1 MRAALFLLAICGPVC
16 RGRAEASAP
25 SPRELPLLWDEL
37 RGLREMVLELKAEGV
52 ERRQALRG
60 VESRLRDREQEVEQH
75 ARSLERLRAAAGS
88 CQSEETRRNLLEELR
103 SGLISRME
111 KLEKQGKVC
120 AAEVAE
126 LRSKANSSESS
137 MEELERKNAALAA
150 ELPFLQTRLRASES
164 TIDQLKRNNAVLTA
178 KLCHTETL
186 MEDLRGQI
194 SEFPTSNSSTTVIP
208 EVSALEGRLNVQLEK
223 LQANA
228 NAQTDVVN
236 QLQDRLSAAG
246 HQLLEVQMET
256 TAHLSSMESRLTD
269 KLNSTAADMEVRL
282 RSTETQLEQLGTDT
296 AAMELRLGEKE
307 KLLEDLKT
315 GNSELESRLL
325 VSEKQLGD
333 LKSENSDMEV
343 RLRSTETHLE
353 QLGTDTSAM
362 EVRLGEKE
370 KLLDDLKTENSEL
383 ESRLV
388 VSEKLLGDLKSEN
401 SALEVRQRVTEKLL
415 ENLKTGHS
423 AQTDVVNQL
432 QDRLSA
438 AGHQLLEVQM
448 ETTAHLSSMESRL
461 TDKLN
466 STAADMEVRLRSTET
481 HLEQLGTDTA
491 AMEVR
496 LGEKEKLLEDLKTE
510 NSELESRLVASEKQL
525 GDLKSENSDMEVRL
539 RSTETQLEQLGTETA
554 AMEVRLGEK
563 EKLLEDLKTEN
574 SELESR
580 LVVSEKQLGDLKS
593 ENSVCEAQLS
603 AVTVRLNVTEEQL
616 DRLKTQI
623 TVRAVELVSISDT
636 LRGAQRKTEEL
647 QVRLRVAEA
656 AVNELKMKNRDP
668 LKVGFSAGLT
678 DAGPVGPFDEEST
691 LIFSKTITNIGQ
703 GYNQSAGVFTAPTRG
718 VYFFSFTV
726 ADYLKGY
733 MGLYLYRN
741 NQPVVFNLDLNDHGG
756 YASTSNALALQLEEG
771 DQIRLSLPAS
781 YRLYDDSRNFSVFS
795 GFLLFPV

>member
-1 MRAALFLLAICGPVC
+1 M
-16 RGRAEASAP
+16 
-25 SPRELPLLWDEL
+25 
-37 RGLREMVLELKAEGV
+37 
-52 ERRQALRG
+52 
-60 VESRLRDREQEVEQH
+60 
-75 ARSLERLRAAAGS
+75 
-88 CQSEETRRNLLEELR
+88 
-103 SGLISRME
+103 
-111 KLEKQGKVC
+111 
-120 AAEVAE
+120 
-126 LRSKANSSESS
+126 
-137 MEELERKNAALAA
+137 
-150 ELPFLQTRLRASES
+150 
-164 TIDQLKRNNAVLTA
+164 
-178 KLCHTETL
+178 
-186 MEDLRGQI
+186 
-194 SEFPTSNSSTTVIP
+194 
-208 EVSALEGRLNVQLEK
+208 
-223 LQANA
+223 
-228 NAQTDVVN
+228 
-236 QLQDRLSAAG
+236 
-246 HQLLEVQMET
+246 
-256 TAHLSSMESRLTD
+256 
-269 KLNSTAADMEVRL
+269 ADM
-282 RSTETQLEQLGTDT
+282 
-296 AAMELRLGEKE
+296 
-307 KLLEDLKT
+307 LLF
-315 GNSELESRLL
+315 
-325 VSEKQLGD
+325 
-333 LKSENSDMEV
+333 
-343 RLRSTETHLE
+343 
-353 QLGTDTSAM
+353 
-362 EVRLGEKE
+362 
-370 KLLDDLKTENSEL
+370 
-383 ESRLV
+383 
-388 VSEKLLGDLKSEN
+388 
-401 SALEVRQRVTEKLL
+401 
-415 ENLKTGHS
+415 S

-466 STAADMEVRLRSTET
+466 STA
-481 HLEQLGTDTA
+481 
-491 AMEVR
+491 
-496 LGEKEKLLEDLKTE
+496 
-510 NSELESRLVASEKQL
+510 
-525 GDLKSENSDMEVRL
+525 DMEVRL
-539 RSTETQLEQLGTETA
+539 RSTETQLEQLGTDTA
-554 AMEVRLGEK
+554 AMELRLGEK

-580 LVVSEKQLGDLKS
+580 LVVSEKQLGDLKSENSELESRLVVSEKLLGDLKS

-623 TVRAVELVSISDT
+623 TVRALELVSISDT

>member
-525 GDLKSENSDMEVRL
+525 GDLKSENS
-539 RSTETQLEQLGTETA
+539 
-554 AMEVRLGEK
+554 
-563 EKLLEDLKTEN
+563 
-574 SELESR
+574 
-580 LVVSEKQLGDLKS
+580 
-593 ENSVCEAQLS
+593 VCEAQLS